1 MQIILQLQLFPQ
13 TRRITRLPE
22 GEERSKHRRGHKT
35 AEAAVESVSLDRE
48 EKKQIQSL
56 QKYPEHPRRT

>member
-1 MQIILQLQLFPQ
+1 LYPFILQLQLFPQ

-35 AEAAVESVSLDRE
+35 AEAVVESVSLDRE
-48 EKKQIQSL
+48 EKK
-56 QKYPEHPRRT
+56 